1 MALKELLDKLIEEEL
16 AKLKEADE
24 EVVSTEEEIDMEPTT
39 PVEDPKS
46 PTFEEDPLGFI
57 LFKYPTLTKTLIDLL
72 TKDFKDYI
80 IGVYVIAPIPTTFK
94 VVLHNN
100 HFFYLIYMGRSWVAK
115 VSGKKYYLLNLGEE
129 ERARVAIA
137 NLLMLGKAKE
147 DIQGPDQTQSGTD
160 KTEPT
165 PPEATT
171 SPEEETTSTETEPA

>member
-1 MALKELLDKLIEEEL
+1 MALKELLDKLFKEEL

-24 EVVSTEEEIDMEPTT
+24 EVVSDEEIITSDEEPT

-46 PTFEEDPLGFI
+46 PTFEEEPLEFI
-57 LFKYPTLTKTLIDLL
+57 LFKYPTLTKTLTDLL
-72 TKDFKDYI
+72 TEDFRDYI

-100 HFFYLIYMGRSWVAK
+100 QFFYLIYMGRSWVAK
-115 VSGKKYYLLNLGEE
+115 VFGKKYYLLNLGEE

-147 DIQGPDQTQSGTD
+147 DIQGPDQTQSSGET
-160 KTEPT
+160 T
-165 PPEATT
+165 PPEETT
-171 SPEEETTSTETEPA
+171 SPEEETTPTETEPT

>member
-24 EVVSTEEEIDMEPTT
+24 EIVSDEEEIVSDEEPT

-46 PTFEEDPLGFI
+46 PTFEEDPLGYI

-72 TKDFKDYI
+72 TEDFKDYI
-80 IGVYVIAPIPTTFK
+80 TGVYVIAPIPTTFK
-94 VVLHNN
+94 AVLHNN
-100 HFFYLIYMGRSWVAK
+100 QFFYLTYMGRSWVAK

-137 NLLMLGKAKE
+137 NLLMLGKTKE
-147 DIQGPDQTQSGTD
+147 DIQGP
-160 KTEPT
+160 ET
-165 PPEATT
+165 PTT
-171 SPEEETTSTETEPA
+171 SDTETTPAETTPEETA